1 MGLLTDIESAISD
14 ADYNVG
20 LLDELKHSPTSV
32 AGYSMDKVSYDTWSF
47 KTIWQ
52 CPNVLNELNKQLST
66 KYIEVLIQI
75 NVQFIN
81 TREVGFG
88 LGIKD
93 RVLVELNIFLKD
105 KYSEQ
110 CCIYTYCNTYPGRPN
125 VSLFAENIFS
135 IVFHNKVVKIFKDYD
150 SFYEIAN
157 EYIQEELYSGFTN

>member
-32 AGYSMDKVSYDTWSF
+32 AGYSMDQVSDDTWSF
-47 KTIWQ
+47 KNIWQ

-75 NVQFIN
+75 NIRFIN

-93 RVLVELNIFLKD
+93 RVHVELNIFLKD
-105 KYSEQ
+105 EYSEQ
-110 CCIYTYCNTYPGRPN
+110 CCIYTYWNTYPGRPN

-150 SFYEIAN
+150 SFYEMAN